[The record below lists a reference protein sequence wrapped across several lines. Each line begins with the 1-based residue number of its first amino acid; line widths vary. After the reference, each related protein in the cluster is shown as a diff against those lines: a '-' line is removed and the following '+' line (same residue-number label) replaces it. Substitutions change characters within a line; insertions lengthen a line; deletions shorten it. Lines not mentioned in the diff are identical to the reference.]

1 MTQAALLIALFAG
14 ALAELWSPPPYRR
27 WPLLTLAVMLLI
39 GAAWGLTS
47 ARPDLLPLLSR
58 DPAMLASGEV
68 WRAVAALFAQ
78 DGGVPGALFNLAWLL
93 VLGAIAERRFSRPA
107 WLAIYFGGG
116 IATEFLALG
125 WQPHGAG
132 NSIACL
138 ALAGALCSDWREGQ
152 GRWWRTGTGLA
163 GLAAAAVLIFANDI
177 HGIGFLIGMGM
188 GFVLVARSAAR
199 EREIAAAN
207 DNVVVF
213 MPGTD
218 TYH

>member
-14 ALAELWSPPPYRR
+14 ALAELWSPPPHRR
-27 WPLLTLAVMLLI
+27 WPLLTLAVMALI
-39 GAAWGLTS
+39 GATLALTA
-47 ARPDLLPLLSR
+47 ARPDLVPLLSR

-68 WRAVAALFAQ
+68 WRAVTALFAQ
-78 DGGVPGALFNLAWLL
+78 DGGASGTLFNLAWLL
-93 VLGAIAERRFSRPA
+93 ILGSMAERRFNRPA
-107 WLAIYFGGG
+107 WLVVYFGGG
-116 IATEFLALG
+116 VVAEFVALD

-152 GRWWRTGTGLA
+152 GRWWRAGTGLA
-163 GLAAAAVLIFANDI
+163 GLAAAAALLFANDV
-177 HGIGFLIGMGM
+177 HGIGFVVGLAI
-188 GFVLVARSAAR
+188 GFVIVARSSAR
-199 EREIAAAN
+199 ERKIAAAN

-213 MPGTD
+213 APGSD

>member
-1 MTQAALLIALFAG
+1 MIQAALLVALFAG
-14 ALAELWSPPPYRR
+14 VLADLWSPPPHRR
-27 WPLLTLAVMLLI
+27 WPLLTLAVLLLI
-39 GAAWGLTS
+39 GATATLTA

-68 WRAVAALFAQ
+68 WRAVTALFAP
-78 DGGVPGALFNLAWLL
+78 DGGTSGMLFNLGWLL
-93 VLGAIAERRFSRPA
+93 VLGAMAERRFSRPA

-116 IATEFLALG
+116 VAAEFLALA

-132 NSIACL
+132 NSIACF
-138 ALAGALCSDWREGQ
+138 ALAGALCSDWRAGA
-152 GRWWRTGTGLA
+152 GRWWRVGTGLA
-163 GLAAAAVLIFANDI
+163 GLAAAAVLVFADDV
-177 HGIGFLIGMGM
+177 HGIGFIAGMAI

-207 DNVVVF
+207 DNMVVF

-218 TYH
+218 SLH